1 MYFPKQN
8 IGCNLPLLHFS
19 DFLIKWCYLFHRHFC
34 SEIIWIIKWPRLWLQ
49 AFCILE
55 RVAFVGT
62 AKFFIRTPPC
72 KTDKHRAYGN
82 THLNLRSRESQLFPE
97 HALVHETGRYCRKKV
112 NKYNWKSSSYI
123 LFYILHFTFYIFI
136 EDLQGKMVQL
146 PVSLQGLGTE
156 VLGGINAGATSTE
169 FTLWYFIS
177 FLGAIYSIFRES
189 HAMLVCR

>member
-62 AKFFIRTPPC
+62 AKFFIRTPLA
-72 KTDKHRAYGN
+72 KLTS
-82 THLNLRSRESQLFPE
+82 TE
-97 HALVHETGRYCRKKV
+97 HMEILTWISDLGSL
-112 NKYNWKSSSYI
+112 SSSQNMLWFMKLADI
-123 LFYILHFTFYIFI
+123 AGKRWINTTEKAVHIFYFIFYIF
-136 EDLQGKMVQL
+136 
-146 PVSLQGLGTE
+146 
-156 VLGGINAGATSTE
+156 
-169 FTLWYFIS
+169 YFIY
-177 FLGAIYSIFRES
+177 L
-189 HAMLVCR
+189 